1 MDAVSEGPDG
11 QLASATGRPV
21 PKEDDPDYRKPFL
34 KTRLIVGIIGI
45 LLPPTVVFGYMIIV
59 GEPRFKPSLSD
70 YYYTPM
76 RNWFVGSLWAIGAV
90 CWSICGRSIG
100 RIAWISFVAGLLA
113 IAVALLP
120 TSDIHTPT
128 TATSTLHL
136 VCAGI
141 LFALL
146 GLMCFLF
153 GRRDRTREDRT
164 VSVAARVW
172 ARCTDL
178 RLIVWGAV
186 LGSVLLVKFGP
197 PHSQA
202 VLIGETVAVI
212 AFAVSWFLKGSEIIN
227 IVREEHNKPPLLRAP
242 AQS

>member
-1 MDAVSEGPDG
+1 M
-11 QLASATGRPV
+11 

-76 RNWFVGSLWAIGAV
+76 RNWFVGSLWAIGAGLLV
-90 CWSICGRSIG
+90 YLRTKYRADS
-100 RIAWISFVAGLLA
+100 WISFVAGLLA

-164 VSVAARVW
+164 VQWRRVW
-172 ARCTDL
+172 GTVHKTCAF
-178 RLIVWGAV
+178 IVWGAV

-197 PHSQA
+197 PDSQA